1 MHRIRIKFNSKGES
15 HLQIAQFQGCKAVD
29 IFYRGERVKMNRR
42 VMSEIRFCLA
52 EMIPVKIEM
61 VNTDRDTPLLAA
73 KDAPK

>member
-1 MHRIRIKFNSKGES
+1 
-15 HLQIAQFQGCKAVD
+15 
-29 IFYRGERVKMNRR
+29 MNRR